1 MKDSKE
7 YSYISKVYGDK
18 KAKRSGLPL
27 MNHIDEGL
35 DILNI
40 LNSSDEAKR
49 AFCVHPIFQSENLID
64 YCNDYLGMISDE
76 DFVIGGLARKYSIL
90 ANRFL
95 CTPHTDNWDRAEIL
109 GQLVAAASDGGYT
122 ISTEISHMLLADK
135 TQNYKDFM
143 LYHYGHH
150 ERSQELFNYFHLWIN
165 VINPKKSVLD
175 SLNDWLGSFGVV
187 PFYL

>member
-7 YSYISKVYGDK
+7 YLYISKVYGDK

-64 YCNDYLGMISDE
+64 YKNDYLGMTNDD
-76 DFVIGGLARKYSIL
+76 DFVVCGLARKYSIL

-95 CTPHTDNWDRAEIL
+95 CTPHTDNWDRSEIL
-109 GQLVAAASDGGYT
+109 RELIAANGGTYI
-122 ISTEISHMLLADK
+122 ISGNISEMLLADK

-143 LYHYGHH
+143 LYHYGSH
-150 ERSQELFNYFHLWIN
+150 ERSHELFNYFNLWIN
-165 VINPKKSVLD
+165 VLGPNDMVL
-175 SLNDWLGSFGVV
+175 SKLNKWLGSFGVI
-187 PFYL
+187 PFSP